1 MLLVKH
7 KGPVIVDDFLSLA
20 PAKTNPVLGNSVV
33 LKAEVP
39 MAVVEPPLPLLQW
52 LFPEVG

>member
-1 MLLVKH
+1 MLLVNH